1 MNKSDFIKAITEKT
15 DLSKT
20 SATQV
25 LDVVLETVTN
35 SLQDGESVT
44 LPGFGTFTVK
54 ERAART
60 GRNPRTGEVIEI
72 AAARVPSFKA
82 GKSLKDAVA

>member
-1 MNKSDFIKAITEKT
+1 MNKSDFIKAITDKT

-20 SATQV
+20 SATEV

>member
-1 MNKSDFIKAITEKT
+1 MNKSDFINAITEKT
-15 DLSKT
+15 DLSKA

>member
-1 MNKSDFIKAITEKT
+1 MNKSDFINAITEKT
-15 DLSKT
+15 DLSKA
-20 SATQV
+20 SAAQA
-25 LDVVLETVTN
+25 LDAVLETVTT
-35 SLQDGESVT
+35 SLKDGESVAF
-44 LPGFGTFTVK
+44 PGFGTFTVK

>member
-1 MNKSDFIKAITEKT
+1 MNKSDFINAITEKT
-15 DLSKT
+15 DLTKT
-20 SATQV
+20 AAAQV
-25 LDVVLETVTN
+25 LDVVLETVTS
-35 SLQDGESVT
+35 SLKDGESVA

>member
-20 SATQV
+20 SATEV